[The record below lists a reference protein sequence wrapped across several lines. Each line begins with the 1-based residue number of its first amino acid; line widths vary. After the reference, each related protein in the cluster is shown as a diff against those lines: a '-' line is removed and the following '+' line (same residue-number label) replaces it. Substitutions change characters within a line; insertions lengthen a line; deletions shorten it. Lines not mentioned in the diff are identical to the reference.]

1 MSSKFEYKLVV
12 TENGKEVLS
21 TVLSYDAV
29 SSIVSNAGDSKDN
42 FDLFTLAAS
51 HPASAVRENVAYK
64 DNIPESVVKQL
75 SADKSISVLRNL
87 VRSKKYKE
95 HASLDELEK
104 LFSLDTEIAR
114 SIASDIES
122 FSEAD
127 TNKLYTIAAS
137 HSDPSVVASL
147 AGNYSAPK
155 KILKSLLT
163 HADPYVVSEA
173 KRRLED

>member
-1 MSSKFEYKLVV
+1 MSSKFEYKLVI

-21 TVLSYDAV
+21 KVLSYTAV
-29 SSIVSNAGDSKDN
+29 SDILSNTGDSKDN
-42 FDLFTLAAS
+42 VDLFTWAAS
-51 HPASAVRENVAYK
+51 HPASAVREYVASK
-64 DNIPESVVKQL
+64 DNLPESLVKKL
-75 SADKSISVLRNL
+75 SADKSIDVLRRL
-87 VRSKKYKE
+87 VNSKTYKE

-104 LFSLDTEIAR
+104 LLSLDIEIAK

-127 TNKLYTIAAS
+127 TNKLCTIVAA
-137 HSDPSVVASL
+137 HSDPSVVAIL
-147 AGNYSAPK
+147 AGHYSTPK

-173 KRRLED
+173 KGRLED